1 MPPWR
6 NGKTAK
12 EFRAVLGRKPMVGL
26 FGVGLEEQYRWK
38 DSVQSDAEIRIWA
51 LDGIANGA
59 RPWFSKFS
67 GALHDPRWLK
77 PVEDLYVWHAKNE
90 KYLRHET
97 PIARVALV
105 YSQQTAWFY
114 GGERANAKVEDHAL
128 GWYQAL
134 VEARIPFEMVHDRLL
149 DAERTKQFKTLI
161 LPNIAALSAAQCD
174 QLRAFVKNGGSIIAT
189 YETSL
194 YDEFGVRRKDFGL
207 SDLFGVKWSGRL
219 EGPMQNSYL
228 TLEHQTAPHHPL
240 LKGLEDAPRIIN
252 GASRVVVE
260 ANEKFGQ
267 MPVTLIPSYPD
278 LPMEKVYPRQAKT
291 DIAAVYLKEI
301 GTGRVVYFP
310 WDIDRTYWEVLA
322 EDHFKLLRNSVN
334 WATNETPMIEVSGPG
349 LVEVTAWRNRD
360 SIIVHLVNLSNP
372 MAMKGPYREFIPIG
386 EQKISVRLPEGMR
399 AQKTQL
405 LVAGTSPHAEAE
417 EELKI
422 TVSSVLDH
430 EVVAIDICA
439 KSEVEMNRS

>member
-1 MPPWR
+1 
-6 NGKTAK
+6 
-12 EFRAVLGRKPMVGL
+12 
-26 FGVGLEEQYRWK
+26 
-38 DSVQSDAEIRIWA
+38 
-51 LDGIANGA
+51 
-59 RPWFSKFS
+59 
-67 GALHDPRWLK
+67 
-77 PVEDLYVWHAKNE
+77 
-90 KYLRHET
+90 
-97 PIARVALV
+97 
-105 YSQQTAWFY
+105 
-114 GGERANAKVEDHAL
+114 
-128 GWYQAL
+128 
-134 VEARIPFEMVHDRLL
+134 
-149 DAERTKQFKTLI
+149 
-161 LPNIAALSAAQCD
+161 
-174 QLRAFVKNGGSIIAT
+174 
-189 YETSL
+189 
-194 YDEFGVRRKDFGL
+194 
-207 SDLFGVKWSGRL
+207 
-219 EGPMQNSYL
+219 
-228 TLEHQTAPHHPL
+228 

-386 EQKISVRLPEGMR
+386 VQKISVRLPEGMR
-399 AQKTQL
+399 AQKTRL

>member
-1 MPPWR
+1 
-6 NGKTAK
+6 
-12 EFRAVLGRKPMVGL
+12 
-26 FGVGLEEQYRWK
+26 
-38 DSVQSDAEIRIWA
+38 
-51 LDGIANGA
+51 
-59 RPWFSKFS
+59 
-67 GALHDPRWLK
+67 
-77 PVEDLYVWHAKNE
+77 
-90 KYLRHET
+90 
-97 PIARVALV
+97 
-105 YSQQTAWFY
+105 
-114 GGERANAKVEDHAL
+114 
-128 GWYQAL
+128 
-134 VEARIPFEMVHDRLL
+134 
-149 DAERTKQFKTLI
+149 
-161 LPNIAALSAAQCD
+161 
-174 QLRAFVKNGGSIIAT
+174 
-189 YETSL
+189 
-194 YDEFGVRRKDFGL
+194 
-207 SDLFGVKWSGRL
+207 
-219 EGPMQNSYL
+219 
-228 TLEHQTAPHHPL
+228 
-240 LKGLEDAPRIIN
+240 
-252 GASRVVVE
+252 
-260 ANEKFGQ
+260 
-267 MPVTLIPSYPD
+267 
-278 LPMEKVYPRQAKT
+278 MEKVYPRQAKT

-399 AQKTQL
+399 AQKTRL

-417 EELKI
+417 GELKI

>member
-1 MPPWR
+1 
-6 NGKTAK
+6 
-12 EFRAVLGRKPMVGL
+12 
-26 FGVGLEEQYRWK
+26 
-38 DSVQSDAEIRIWA
+38 
-51 LDGIANGA
+51 
-59 RPWFSKFS
+59 
-67 GALHDPRWLK
+67 
-77 PVEDLYVWHAKNE
+77 
-90 KYLRHET
+90 
-97 PIARVALV
+97 
-105 YSQQTAWFY
+105 
-114 GGERANAKVEDHAL
+114 
-128 GWYQAL
+128 
-134 VEARIPFEMVHDRLL
+134 
-149 DAERTKQFKTLI
+149 
-161 LPNIAALSAAQCD
+161 
-174 QLRAFVKNGGSIIAT
+174 
-189 YETSL
+189 
-194 YDEFGVRRKDFGL
+194 
-207 SDLFGVKWSGRL
+207 
-219 EGPMQNSYL
+219 
-228 TLEHQTAPHHPL
+228 
-240 LKGLEDAPRIIN
+240 LEDAPRMIN

-291 DIAAVYLKEI
+291 DIAGVYLKEI

-322 EDHFKLLRNSVN
+322 EDHFKVLRNSVN

-360 SIIVHLVNLSNP
+360 AIVVHLVNLSNP

-399 AQKTQL
+399 AKKTQL

-430 EVVAIDICA
+430 EVVAIDL
-439 KSEVEMNRS
+439 